1 MTVLLV
7 LLGGAVGAPL
17 RYLTDLVV
25 QSRHDSVLPRGTFTV
40 NVAGASV
47 FHGVEGFGRSHTI
60 HTTRIL
66 SLGDDLPCA
75 VVVVDTEEAVRGF
88 LPQLDGLVGDGLV
101 TLDHVEVVTY
111 AGGGEGTTP

>member
-1 MTVLLV
+1 MTLTPGPALRLTVLLRENDRWQHR
-7 LLGGAVGAPL
+7 PL
-17 RYLTDLVV
+17 YTELVH
-25 QSRHDSVLPRGTFTV
+25 RAHRAGL
-40 NVAGASV
+40 AGASV
-47 FHGVEGFGRSHTI
+47 FHGVEGFGRSQTI

-75 VVVVDTEEAVRGF
+75 VVIVDTEEAVRGF